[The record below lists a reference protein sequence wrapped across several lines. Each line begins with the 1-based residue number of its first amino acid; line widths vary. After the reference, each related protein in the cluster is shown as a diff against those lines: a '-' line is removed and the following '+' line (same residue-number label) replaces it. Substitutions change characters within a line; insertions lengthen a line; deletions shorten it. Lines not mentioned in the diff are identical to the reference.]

1 MIYDQLL
8 RSIQSNQQDY
18 AELDARLASGKTILA
33 PSDNVI
39 GAGRAMAYRVDINAN
54 DQYKTN
60 ITAATSNLNLTNTIL
75 SSLYDV
81 VSDVKNLAETGMSGD
96 PTSVGVA
103 SQEAA
108 LLRDHLYGIVN
119 TNIGGRYLFSGFRT
133 NQRPYTSSTA
143 VVGGITVTNYAYQGD
158 NGVINVPIDRGA
170 AMPINVTGSQAL
182 SLNLLAPYTNQIGGG
197 LNVHY
202 TPVAGTT
209 TVNVEIRDAADTT
222 VLDTFSFSN
231 AMEMADV
238 LGTAIGTNNTA
249 RIQALVDPLDRL
261 QNQIGQVQSDVGTR
275 LSSLQDQTSTLN
287 TNTKV
292 LKDTLSSI
300 EDADPTETAMQ
311 LQKTGTALQALLAS
325 ASKVLSQSLLDFLQ

>member
-18 AELDARLASGKTILA
+18 AELDSRLSSGKKILA
-33 PSDNVI
+33 PSDDVI
-39 GAGRAMAYRVDINAN
+39 GAGRAMDYRVDISRNS
-54 DQYKTN
+54 QYNTN

-75 SSLYDV
+75 SSLYAS
-81 VSDVKNLAETGMSGD
+81 VSAVKNLAETGMSGD
-96 PTSVGVA
+96 PTSVSVS
-103 SQEAA
+103 SQQAA

-133 NQRPYTSSTA
+133 NQQPYTVSTSI
-143 VVGGITVTNYAYQGD
+143 VGGTTVANYTYQGD
-158 NGVINVPIDRGA
+158 DGVINVPIDRGA
-170 AMPINVTGSQAL
+170 AMPINVTGSQVL
-182 SLNLLAPYTNQIGGG
+182 SLNLAAPYTHQIGSG

-209 TVNVEIRDAADTT
+209 TVNVEIRDASDTT

-238 LGTAIGTNNTA
+238 LSTAIGTNNTT
-249 RIQALVDPLDRL
+249 RIEALVDPLDKL

-275 LSSLQDQTSTLN
+275 LSSLQDQTSMLNKN
-287 TNTKV
+287 TNV
-292 LKDTLSSI
+292 LQNVLSTI
-300 EDADPTETAMQ
+300 EDADPAETAMQ
-311 LQKTGTALQALLAS
+311 LQKTSTALQALLTS